1 MMSPH
6 SNLSFDN
13 TEVAFKSKSNA
24 ALRKASW
31 LFKSFDFPITLSWG
45 PTLAKITVTLG
56 LKALIK
62 NTIFEQFCGGET
74 IAECDTAI
82 KKLSQSGIG
91 TILDYSVE
99 GAETAEAFDHTTE
112 ETISTIKKAKGN
124 SDIPF
129 SVFKVTGIVESD
141 ILQKVTEKKQLSE
154 SEVNKW
160 ETGRSRFFKIC
171 EAAAQNNVRLFID
184 AEETWLQEAIDRL
197 AEEAM
202 HKYNTSSAIIYNTLQ
217 MYRHDRLKYL
227 KDQIESTDYFLG
239 FKIVRGAYMEKERKR
254 AQQMGYPDP
263 IQPDKEATDK
273 DYDQAVAICIE
284 NANRIAICIG
294 THNEKS
300 SLLGVEL
307 MNNSGLDAKDEK
319 IFFSQLLGMSD
330 HISFNLSHHGYNVAK
345 YVPYGP
351 VSAVIP
357 YLTRRAQENS
367 GMAGQM
373 GRELGLITKELNRR
387 KQEKS

>member
-263 IQPDKEATDK
+263 IQPDKKATDK

-307 MNNSGLDAKDEK
+307 MNNSGLDAKDEN

>member
-217 MYRHDRLKYL
+217 MYRHDRLQYL

>member
-202 HKYNTSSAIIYNTLQ
+202 HKYNTSRAIVYNTLQ
-217 MYRHDRLKYL
+217 MYRHDRLQYL

>member
-202 HKYNTSSAIIYNTLQ
+202 HKYNTSSAIVYNTLQ
-217 MYRHDRLKYL
+217 MYRHDRLQYL

>member
-202 HKYNTSSAIIYNTLQ
+202 HKYNTSRAIVYNTLQ
-217 MYRHDRLKYL
+217 MYRHDRLQYL

-263 IQPDKEATDK
+263 IQPDKKATDK